1 MCVCVCL
8 SAFIILSN
16 PSGSLEVQS
25 VPRGGARA
33 TRTQEGHTQSSAAK
47 STRSK
52 TASAK
57 NWQFGNWKLAPSS
70 WLIKLD

>member
-25 VPRGGARA
+25 LEAVPVLHAHGKA
-33 TRTQEGHTQSSAAK
+33 TLSPVLPSPPGQRLPLLKIGNLEI
-47 STRSK
+47 
-52 TASAK
+52 
-57 NWQFGNWKLAPSS
+57 GNWHHPHG
-70 WLIKLD
+70 